1 MSLSFIRAAAR
12 LGRRDVVRHRA
23 RSALVLALIA
33 LPVAAM
39 VAAIAIMRTTQPSP
53 ERQDVWRMGRADILA
68 QGVSEA
74 ELADWLPDGSTLEPI
89 INADGNLVLPGAK
102 PGVSVRGL
110 DLEGLAQGM
119 LRLVEGRQPR
129 SLGEVAISAKVATLA
144 GVTLGGQITLD
155 GASPA
160 TVVGIV
166 ENESYLEDRLVL
178 IDPDGA
184 PLADPEFESWLVDVP
199 DGIDADALVAAT
211 VDPAT
216 GAPSTKF
223 SIESRNAGGIVIIGG
238 QDTYSPTIIVLGTLA
253 LVEAA
258 LVASAAFAVSIR
270 RRQRELGLLAAAG
283 ATPGQLATTV
293 ILEAAFLGALA
304 AIIGMAVGI
313 LGAFAISPSLD
324 QLTQRRNEA
333 LVIDVAGIVVPGA
346 IGFVAALIAALT
358 PARTAARVPV
368 LTALSGRRPAVAPAR
383 RSLQIGLGAVLLS
396 IGMTLL
402 GANQRAQGSD
412 TPSILLLVGGA
423 VLGTLGFGACGPW
436 LLERLEGL
444 AVRLPLPGRI
454 AFRDAARARS
464 RSSPIVTAVLASFA
478 ATVAL
483 GTWTA
488 SRDADNAAEWRP
500 YLFPEQLIIRGAGA
514 DAAAAEIVKLD
525 GAMEYNPTT
534 SLWTP
539 QPSWFEIQSPG
550 ARDASG
556 EVIVYGPEDEPRPF
570 AIQEASLATPGTL
583 RMAHAEGAA
592 SDIAAGTV
600 VIVWDEPV
608 TLDHVVFLMWD
619 DPNASEPTR
628 RIEKPAKV
636 LVNPVGGGAVR
647 GALISQSLADELGF
661 EPWSESGWAEQVVTF
676 DRPVTEADVALAA
689 EIAGRY
695 ADTYADASFPPP
707 APDAAFRM
715 VMIALALLFAVSVT
729 GVAIALGEAESR
741 PEQRSLLALGAD
753 PRLRRR
759 IVASRAAVVTLLAG
773 TLAVPAGLLP
783 VWGLLASRE
792 ETLAVPLLEIGGA
805 VLALPVLAVLAAWLL
820 SRPIPDWSAFRS
832 VRPGE

>member
-1 MSLSFIRAAAR
+1 MNISFIRAAAR
-12 LGRRDVVRHRA
+12 VGRRNVLRHRA

-53 ERQDVWRMGRADILA
+53 ERQDVWRMGRADIVA

-74 ELADWLPDGSTLEPI
+74 ELTDWLPQGSTLEPTI
-89 INADGNLVLPGAK
+89 YADGNLVLPGAK
-102 PGVSVRGL
+102 PAVSVRGL
-110 DLEGLAQGM
+110 DLDGLAEGM
-119 LRLVEGRQPR
+119 LALVEGRQPR
-129 SLGEVAISAKVATLA
+129 GLNEVAISAKVAELA
-144 GVTLGGQITLD
+144 EVGLGGQLTLD
-155 GASPA
+155 GAPPA

-166 ENESYLEDRLVL
+166 ENETYLEDRLVL
-178 IDPDGA
+178 IDPHA
-184 PLADPEFESWLVDVP
+184 TPVADPAFGSWLVAVP
-199 DGIDADALVAAT
+199 EGVDADALVAAT
-211 VDPAT
+211 VDPET
-216 GAPSTKF
+216 GAPTTPF
-223 SIESRNAGGIVIIGG
+223 SIESRNAGGITVVGG
-238 QDTYSPTIIVLGTLA
+238 DSYSPTIIVLGTLA

-293 ILEAAFLGALA
+293 ILEAALLGAVA
-304 AIIGMAVGI
+304 ALVGVAIGI
-313 LGAFAISPSLD
+313 LGAFIVAPSLD
-324 QLTQRRNEA
+324 ALTQRRNEP
-333 LVIDVAGIVVPGA
+333 LVIDLTGVVVPA
-346 IGFVAALIAALT
+346 VIGFVAALIAALT

-383 RSLQIGLGAVLLS
+383 RSLFIGIGVVVLS
-396 IGMTLL
+396 IAMTLL
-402 GANQRAQGSD
+402 GANQRAQGLV
-412 TPSILLLVGGA
+412 SILLLVGGA

-436 LLERLEGL
+436 LLERLEGVAL
-444 AVRLPLPGRI
+444 RLPLPGRI

-500 YLFPEQLIIRGAGA
+500 YLFPEQVIVRGAGA
-514 DAAAAEIVKLD
+514 EAAAADIVELD
-525 GAMEYNPTT
+525 GGVESNPTT
-534 SLWTP
+534 VLWIP
-539 QPSWFEIQSPG
+539 HPGWFEIQSPG
-550 ARDASG
+550 AKDANG
-556 EVIVYGPEDEPRPF
+556 EVIVYGPEEEPRPF
-570 AIQEASLATPGTL
+570 TIQEVALATPGTL
-583 RMAHAEGAA
+583 RIAHAEAGA

-600 VIVWDEPV
+600 VIVWHEPL
-608 TLDHVVFLMWD
+608 TLDHVEFQMWD
-619 DPNASEPTR
+619 DPEASEPTR
-628 RIEKPAKV
+628 RIEKPATV
-636 LVNPVGGGAVR
+636 IVDPAGGGAVR

-661 EPWSESGWAEQVVTF
+661 EPWAESGWAEHIVTF

-695 ADTYADASFPPP
+695 ADTFADAAFPPP
-707 APDAAFRM
+707 QPDAAFRM

-741 PEQRSLLALGAD
+741 PEQRALLALGAD

-783 VWGLLASRE
+783 VWGLLVSRKE
-792 ETLAVPLLEIGGA
+792 PLAVPLLEIGGA

-820 SRPIPDWSAFRS
+820 SRPIPDWSAFRNIGS
-832 VRPGE
+832 SQ